1 MTGSIG
7 TLDEVRWAGR
17 TVLLRLDLN
26 SPIDP
31 FSNQIL
37 DDKRFREHLPTLE
50 RLREAKL
57 VVITHQSRPGK
68 KDFTTLEAHAAR
80 LGRLLHRPVRYLDDI
95 IGARARDAVK
105 GLSSGDILMLENV
118 RFSSEENLKLK
129 PEEAAKTVL
138 VRGLAAMGDLFV
150 NDAFGTAHRSQPTM
164 VGLPLALRSV
174 AGLLMEKE
182 VSMLSRALAGT
193 QRPVTAV
200 MGGTKVDDSIAV
212 MAHMLDHGIAD
223 AVIVTGVVANV
234 FLIAQGYNIGDPSTQ
249 LIHNLEYLK
258 EIGLA
263 RELLERHGP
272 KILVP
277 SWVAVRRNGER
288 AEFPVDAIPRDTPVM
303 DLGMDAI
310 EEMAG
315 RIRGSGTVIFNG
327 PAGVFEEEAF
337 ALGTIELLNATA
349 RVPFSV
355 IGGGHTG
362 AMVEKLGL
370 GRKITHVSTGGG
382 ACIEFLTGKKLPAV
396 AALEISKQRF
406 G

>member
-1 MTGSIG
+1 VTGSIG

-31 FSNQIL
+31 FSSQIL

-50 RLREAKL
+50 RLRDAKV

-68 KDFTTLEAHAAR
+68 KDFTTLEAHAGR
-80 LGRLLHRPVRYLDDI
+80 LGRLLRRPVRYLDDI
-95 IGARARDAVK
+95 IGARARDAAKALAPGEV
-105 GLSSGDILMLENV
+105 LMLENV
-118 RFSSEENLKLK
+118 RFSAEENLKMK
-129 PEEAAKTVL
+129 PEEAAKTLL
-138 VRGLAAMGDLFV
+138 VRGLASMGDLFV

-164 VGLPLALRSV
+164 VGLPLAMRSV

-182 VSMLSRALAGT
+182 VTMLSRVLSGT
-193 QRPVTAV
+193 KRPVTIV

-223 AVIVTGVVANV
+223 AAIVTGVVANV
-234 FLIAQGYNIGDPSTQ
+234 FLIAQGYDIGEPSTQ
-249 LIHNLEYLK
+249 LIHKLEYVK
-258 EIGLA
+258 EIELA
-263 RELLERHGP
+263 RELLARHGP
-272 KILVP
+272 KILAP
-277 SWVAVRRNGER
+277 SWVAVRKDGER
-288 AEFPVDAIPRDTPVM
+288 VEFPVDAIPGDTPVL
-303 DLGMDAI
+303 DIGVDAI
-310 EEMAG
+310 EEMTD
-315 RIRGSGTVIFNG
+315 RIRASGTVVFNG
-327 PAGVFEEEAF
+327 PAGVFEEEPF
-337 ALGTIELLNATA
+337 SLGTIELLNATA

-370 GRKITHVSTGGG
+370 EGKITHVSTGGG

-396 AALEISKQRF
+396 AALEISKQKF

>member
-50 RLREAKL
+50 RLRDAKL

-68 KDFTTLEAHAAR
+68 KDFTTLEAHAER

-327 PAGVFEEEAF
+327 PAGVFEDEAF

>member
-50 RLREAKL
+50 RLREAKV

-68 KDFTTLEAHAAR
+68 KDFTSLEAHAER
-80 LGRLLHRPVRYLDDI
+80 LGRLLRRPVRYIDDI
-95 IGARARDAVK
+95 IGSRARDAAKALAPGEV
-105 GLSSGDILMLENV
+105 LMLENV
-118 RFSSEENLKLK
+118 RFSAEENLKMK
-129 PEEAAKTVL
+129 PEEAAKTLL

-150 NDAFGTAHRSQPTM
+150 NDAFGTAHRSQPTV
-164 VGLPLALRSV
+164 VGLPLAMRSV

-182 VSMLSRALAGT
+182 VTMLSRVLAGT
-193 QRPVTAV
+193 KRPVTAV
-200 MGGTKVDDSIAV
+200 MGGTKVDDSIEV

-223 AVIVTGVVANV
+223 TVIVTGVVANV
-234 FLIAQGYNIGDPSTQ
+234 FLAAQGHDIGEPSTQ
-249 LIHNLEYLK
+249 LIQKLEYVK
-258 EIGLA
+258 EIELA
-263 RELLERHGP
+263 RELLARHGP

-277 SWVAVRRNGER
+277 SWVAVRKDGER
-288 AEFPVDAIPRDTPVM
+288 VEFPVDAIPKDAPVL
-303 DLGMDAI
+303 DIGVDAI
-310 EEMAG
+310 EEMTN
-315 RIRGSGTVIFNG
+315 RIRASGTVVFNG
-327 PAGVFEEEAF
+327 PAGVFEEEPF

-370 GRKITHVSTGGG
+370 EGKITHVSTGGG

-396 AALEISKQRF
+396 AALEISKQKF

>member
-50 RLREAKL
+50 RLRDAKVL
-57 VVITHQSRPGK
+57 VITHQSRPGK
-68 KDFTTLEAHAAR
+68 KDFTTLEAHAER
-80 LGRLLHRPVRYLDDI
+80 LGRLLRRPVRYIDDI
-95 IGARARDAVK
+95 TGSRARDSAKALAPGEV
-105 GLSSGDILMLENV
+105 LMLENV
-118 RFSSEENLKLK
+118 RFSAEENLKLT
-129 PEEAAKTVL
+129 PEEAAKTLL
-138 VRGLAAMGDLFV
+138 VKRLAAMGDLFV

-182 VSMLSRALAGT
+182 VTMLSRVLAGT
-193 QRPVTAV
+193 QKPVTAV

-223 AVIVTGVVANV
+223 AVVVTGVVANV
-234 FLIAQGYNIGDPSTQ
+234 FLVARGYDIGEPSTQ
-249 LIHNLEYLK
+249 LIQKLEYLK

-263 RELLERHGP
+263 RELLERHGDEIQIP
-272 KILVP
+272 G
-277 SWVAVRRNGER
+277 WVAVRKDGER
-288 AEFPVDAIPRDTPVM
+288 VEFPVDAIPKDTPVM
-303 DLGMDAI
+303 DIGVDAI
-310 EEMAG
+310 EEMADL
-315 RIRGSGTVIFNG
+315 IRSSGTVVFNG

-349 RVPFSV
+349 EVPFSV

-370 GRKITHVSTGGG
+370 EGKITHVSTGGG

-396 AALEISKQRF
+396 AALEMSKQKF

>member
-7 TLDEVRWAGR
+7 TLDEVRWAGK

-31 FSNQIL
+31 FSNEIL

-50 RLREAKL
+50 RLQDGKV

-80 LGRLLHRPVRYLDDI
+80 LARLLRRPVRYLDDI

-105 GLSSGDILMLENV
+105 SLSAGDILMLENV
-118 RFSSEENLKLK
+118 RFSAEENLKMK
-129 PEEAAKTVL
+129 PEEAAKTLL
-138 VRGLAAMGDLFV
+138 VQGLAGMGDLFV

-164 VGLPLALRSV
+164 VGLPLAMRSV

-182 VSMLSRALAGT
+182 VAMLSRALAAT
-193 QRPVTAV
+193 QRPVTV
-200 MGGTKVDDSIAV
+200 VLGGTKVDDSIAV

-223 AVIVTGVVANV
+223 AAIVTGVVANV
-234 FLIAQGYNIGDPSTQ
+234 FLLARGYDIGEPSTQ
-249 LIHNLEYLK
+249 LIHKLEYVK
-258 EIGLA
+258 EIELA
-263 RELLERHGP
+263 REILERHRE
-272 KILVP
+272 KIVIP
-277 SWVAVRRNGER
+277 GWVAVRRDGER
-288 AEFPVDAIPRDTPVM
+288 AEFPVDAIPKDTPVL
-303 DLGMDAI
+303 DLGLDSI
-310 EEMAG
+310 EEMAE
-315 RIRGSGTVIFNG
+315 RIRHSGTVIFNG
-327 PAGVFEEEAF
+327 PAGVFEDEAF
-337 ALGTIELLNATA
+337 ALGTVELLNAA
-349 RVPFSV
+349 AKVPFSV

-370 GRKITHVSTGGG
+370 EGKITHVSTGGG

-396 AALEISKQRF
+396 AALELSKQKY

>member
-1 MTGSIG
+1 MAGSIG
-7 TLDEVRWAGR
+7 TLEEVRWAGE

-37 DDKRFREHLPTLE
+37 DDKRFREHIPTID
-50 RLREAKL
+50 RLKEAKL
-57 VVITHQSRPGK
+57 IILTHQSRPGK
-68 KDFTTLEAHAAR
+68 KDFTTLEAHAER
-80 LGRLLHRPVRYLDDI
+80 LSRLLRRPVRYLDDI
-95 IGARARDAVK
+95 VGSRAREAVK
-105 GLSSGDILMLENV
+105 GLSPGDILMLENV
-118 RFSSEENLKLK
+118 RFSAEENLKM
-129 PEEAAKTVL
+129 PAEQAAKTLL
-138 VRGLAAMGDLFV
+138 VRSLAAMGDLFV
-150 NDAFGTAHRSQPTM
+150 NDAFGTAHRSQPTV

-223 AVIVTGVVANV
+223 HVIVTGVVANV
-234 FLIAQGYNIGDPSTQ
+234 FLVARGHDIGEPSTR
-249 LIHNLEYLK
+249 LIQKLEYLK
-258 EIGLA
+258 EIDLA

-272 KILVP
+272 KIHVP
-277 SWVAVRRNGER
+277 SWVAVRKDGDR
-288 AEFPVDAIPRDTPVM
+288 AEFPVDAIPKDAPVM
-303 DLGMDAI
+303 DIGVDSI
-310 EEMAG
+310 EEMAEQ
-315 RIRGSGTVIFNG
+315 IRASGTVVFNG
-327 PAGVFEEEAF
+327 PAGVFEEEPF
-337 ALGTIELLNATA
+337 ALGTVELLNATA

-370 GRKITHVSTGGG
+370 EGKITHVSTGGG
-382 ACIEFLTGKKLPAV
+382 ACIEFLTGKKLPAIE
-396 AALEISKQRF
+396 ALELSKKKF